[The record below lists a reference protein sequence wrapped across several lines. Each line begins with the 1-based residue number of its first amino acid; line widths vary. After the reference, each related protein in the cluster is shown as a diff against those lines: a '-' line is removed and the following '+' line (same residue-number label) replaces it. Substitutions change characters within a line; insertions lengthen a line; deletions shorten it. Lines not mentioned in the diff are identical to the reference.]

1 MARVYGD
8 KRARTA
14 IFAESADQLALEA
27 AAAAEDAHANG
38 ALPNGSATVSAPPP
52 LRHLTPYHLARWSL
66 TENPCV

>member
-27 AAAAEDAHANG
+27 AAAAEDAHASG
-38 ALPNGSATVSAPPP
+38 ALPNGSATVSAPGGAG
-52 LRHLTPYHLARWSL
+52 L
-66 TENPCV
+66 PCVT

>member
-1 MARVYGD
+1 MERVYGS

-38 ALPNGSATVSAPPP
+38 MPNGSATVS
-52 LRHLTPYHLARWSL
+52 LTVQAVPALPRNSI
-66 TENPCV
+66 C